1 MKKLIVVIIVL
12 AAVGAGAG
20 AYYMRKNTKEP
31 EVRTAPITLG
41 DVVQSVQ
48 ATGTL
53 EAVTTV
59 EVGSQV
65 SGIVQDLY
73 ADFNS
78 IVKKNQVIARL
89 DPTILDTQIEQQ
101 KANVARSEAD
111 LDRLQVTLTD
121 AEQKLK
127 RAQALSE
134 KNLLPRSELDSAQT
148 NVDSTKA
155 QIKSSQAALVQA
167 KSQLNTAV
175 VNRAHTVITAPIDG
189 IVIQRAVEP
198 GQTVNAGMSAPKL
211 FVIAAD
217 LRDMQVNANIDEAD
231 VGNMR
236 PGQAVTFRV
245 DAFPTETFT
254 GTVQQVRLQPTTVQ
268 NVVTYQTVINVPNQ
282 QLKLKPGMTANV
294 NIEISRRQN
303 VLRIPAAAT
312 RFRPTTEIFAA
323 LKQTPPPDFGRGGLG
338 GRRNAGGGPGGF
350 GGQGGFGGA
359 QSGGVAQPGAGAPAG
374 SAAPGAAANAPSGG
388 APSQQVNAAQGEGRR
403 QRQQQQQ
410 QPGSAAENRG
420 GGDRMP
426 GNAPGA
432 GTPGENRGG
441 FGGGQGQAGSG
452 AEQGGVGR
460 GGVGSGGGRGG
471 FDPNMT
477 PEERR
482 KRMEERMAA
491 MTPEE
496 RAAFQERMAARAR
509 GGFGGGQ
516 GQGGSGVGQPGSGQA
531 QGGGRGG
538 FGSRQGQASGPG
550 QNARPNAGPQP
561 PRTGNQ
567 GRVASTP
574 TMNTG
579 GATTIDSL
587 FGPLPT
593 VETRGQAWLFENKQ
607 LKSVRLRLGVTD
619 GTYTEVIQSDPEVK
633 DGTEVV
639 TNVIIEQQS
648 TTAGTTN
655 NPLMGPQRARPGGPG
670 GGFGGGGRGG
680 R

>member
-1 MKKLIVVIIVL
+1 MKKLIVIIIVL
-12 AAVGAGAG
+12 AGVGAGLG

-31 EVRTAPITLG
+31 EVRTAPVSRG
-41 DVVQSVQ
+41 DVVQAVQ

-53 EAVTTV
+53 EAQATV

-65 SGIVQDLY
+65 SGIVEELY

-78 IVKKNQVIARL
+78 IVKKGQVIARL
-89 DPTILDTQIEQQ
+89 DPTILDTQIEQAR
-101 KANVARSEAD
+101 ANVARAEAD
-111 LDRLQVTLTD
+111 LDRLKVTLAD
-121 AEQKLK
+121 SEQKLQ
-127 RAQALSE
+127 RAEALSA
-134 KNLLPRSELDSAQT
+134 KNLLPRSELETAQVNVRSAE
-148 NVDSTKA
+148 A

-167 KSQLNTAV
+167 RSQLNTAQ
-175 VNRAHTVITAPIDG
+175 VNRQHTVIAAPIDG
-189 IVIQRAVEP
+189 IIIQRAVEP

-217 LRDMQVNANIDEAD
+217 LTKMQVNANIDEAD

-236 PGQAVTFRV
+236 PGQNVTFRV

-268 NVVTYQTVINVPNQ
+268 NVVTYQTVIDVPNV

-294 NIEISRRQN
+294 NIEITRRSN
-303 VLRIPAAAT
+303 VLRVPAAAT

-323 LKQTPPPDFGRGGLG
+323 LKQTPPADFGRGGAG
-338 GRRNAGGGPGGF
+338 GRRNAGAG
-350 GGQGGFGGA
+350 GGQGGFGGG
-359 QSGGVAQPGAGAPAG
+359 QGGFGGGQPGARGAGAPPAAN
-374 SAAPGAAANAPSGG
+374 AAPGAANAPSSA
-388 APSQQVNAAQGEGRR
+388 APSTQANAAQAGEARR

-410 QPGSAAENRG
+410 QGSAAENRG
-420 GGDRMP
+420 GGDRVP
-426 GNAPGA
+426 GAAPGA
-432 GTPGENRGG
+432 NASGENGGGGQGQGGGRGG
-441 FGGGQGQAGSG
+441 FGGG
-452 AEQGGVGR
+452 GR
-460 GGVGSGGGRGG
+460 G

-482 KRMEERMAA
+482 KRMEERMAQ

-496 RAAFQERMAARAR
+496 RAAFQERMAARSR

-516 GQGGSGVGQPGSGQA
+516 GQGGFGGGQGAGGGEGP
-531 QGGGRGG
+531 GGGRGG
-538 FGSRQGQASGPG
+538 FGSGQGQGQGGG
-550 QNARPNAGPQP
+550 QNARANTNAQA
-561 PRTGNQ
+561 PRSAPQ

-574 TMNTG
+574 TMNT

-607 LKSVRLRLGVTD
+607 LKQVRLRLGVSD
-619 GTYTEVIQSDPEVK
+619 GAYTEVLQSDPEVK
-633 DGTEVV
+633 EGTEVV
-639 TNVIIEQQS
+639 TNVIIEQA
-648 TTAGTTN
+648 TNAAPGGANAN
-655 NPLMGPQRARPGGPG
+655 NPLMGPQRGRPGGPG
-670 GGFGGGGRGG
+670 GGPGGGGGGGGRGG